1 MRKVIVSNHTSLD
14 GFIAG
19 SDGKMDRFLW
29 NEETEAYAKE
39 LMESLDTIL
48 FGRVTYGLMAD
59 YWPAT
64 ASAKEDPIIRRFM
77 NDSRK
82 IVFSTTLEQATWKNT
97 SIMTELSAGGIAQ
110 LKEETGKD
118 IVIYG
123 SGNMVGQLTQLG
135 LIDDYHIFVNPV
147 VLGRGKSMFKEVA
160 DQRQLVL
167 AEARTFSNGVVLL
180 HYLSG
185 QSA

>member
-1 MRKVIVSNHTSLD
+1 
-14 GFIAG
+14 
-19 SDGKMDRFLW
+19 
-29 NEETEAYAKE
+29 
-39 LMESLDTIL
+39 
-48 FGRVTYGLMAD
+48 
-59 YWPAT
+59 
-64 ASAKEDPIIRRFM
+64 M